1 MNMNFNLG
9 FKLLV
14 LTMLPSGSYG
24 QREGDIRLA
33 DGTAENN
40 GRVEIYHNGE
50 WGTVCDDVFGVQD
63 ARVVCRQ
70 LGFSTK
76 RKLLMHQQSI
86 IM

>member
-1 MNMNFNLG
+1 MNFNLG
-9 FKLLV
+9 VKLLV

-24 QREGDIRLA
+24 QEEGDIRLA

-40 GRVEIYHNGE
+40 GRVEIYHNRE
-50 WGTVCDDVFGVQD
+50 WGTVCDDLFGVHD

-70 LGFSTK
+70 LGFSPK
-76 RKLLMHQQSI
+76 SKLLMHQWSI